1 MARTLLVVP
10 TSHGVGLT
18 ATCLGLLHALELRG
32 VDVGFLKPLAQR
44 RADGRSDRSTALV
57 RLVSAL
63 APPEP
68 ISADVVERRLG
79 EGEVE
84 DLMEEVVALAE
95 PVLAAHDVV
104 VVEGLVPSSD
114 LVYSSRVN
122 LALAKAI
129 DADVVLVGAPTDDD
143 PDRLAE
149 TMAIAGR
156 GYRAGEL
163 DRVVGA
169 VVNRFRDVS
178 PDRVTLHADALARRG
193 MQLVGAVPFRAELT
207 WPRVQDLVRTLDMSA
222 LNEGDLSR
230 RVTDVVVAAQAVPG
244 MLPLLGEG
252 ALVVVPGDR
261 DEVILS
267 ACLAAM
273 NGTRL
278 AALLLTVGVEPDP
291 RVWELCRPR
300 RRPVFP
306 CCSARSTRTRPRPG
320 CTGSTRRSPRTT
332 ASAPGVSCPASP
344 RRWTRP
350 GSRHCRRPATRPG

>member
-18 ATCLGLLHALELRG
+18 ATRLGLLHALELRG
-32 VDVGFLKPLAQR
+32 VDVGFLRPLAQR

-114 LVYSSRVN
+114 LVYSSR
-122 LALAKAI
+122 
-129 DADVVLVGAPTDDD
+129 
-143 PDRLAE
+143 
-149 TMAIAGR
+149 
-156 GYRAGEL
+156 
-163 DRVVGA
+163 
-169 VVNRFRDVS
+169 
-178 PDRVTLHADALARRG
+178 
-193 MQLVGAVPFRAELT
+193 
-207 WPRVQDLVRTLDMSA
+207 
-222 LNEGDLSR
+222 
-230 RVTDVVVAAQAVPG
+230 
-244 MLPLLGEG
+244 
-252 ALVVVPGDR
+252 
-261 DEVILS
+261 
-267 ACLAAM
+267 
-273 NGTRL
+273 
-278 AALLLTVGVEPDP
+278 
-291 RVWELCRPR
+291 
-300 RRPVFP
+300 
-306 CCSARSTRTRPRPG
+306 
-320 CTGSTRRSPRTT
+320 TT